1 MTKAELSQY
10 RSIAAEIV
18 ENEERIRESTLRDSV
33 RGSSSEFPYNLHT
46 VSVEGLKN
54 SGDNS
59 RLLKRQDELRRMKQ
73 RIEDFIDNIPDSL
86 TRRIFRMRYIEGE
99 VRPSWQWIA
108 FKVGGGNSADGTR
121 KRHDRFLG
129 KLLTKKKKCDIL

>member
-46 VSVEGLKN
+46 VSVEGLTN

-73 RIEDFIDNIPDSL
+73 RIEDFIDDIPDSE
-86 TRRIFRMRYIEGE
+86 TRRIFKYRYIVGK
-99 VRPSWQWIA
+99 RRWSWQRIA
-108 FKVGGGNSADGTR
+108 IKVGGGNSADGVR
-121 KRHDRFLG
+121 MIHKRYLEKF
-129 KLLTKKKKCDIL
+129 

>member
-1 MTKAELSQY
+1 MTRAELSQY

-46 VSVEGLKN
+46 VSVEGLTN

-73 RIEDFIDNIPDSL
+73 RIEDFIDDIPDSE
-86 TRRIFRMRYIEGE
+86 TRRIFKYRYIVGK
-99 VRPSWQWIA
+99 RRWSWQRIA
-108 FKVGGGNSADGTR
+108 IKVGGGNSADGVR
-121 KRHDRFLG
+121 MIHKRYLE
-129 KLLTKKKKCDIL
+129 KEKTT

>member
-33 RGSSSEFPYNLHT
+33 RGSSSEFPYTSHT
-46 VSVEGLKN
+46 VSIEGLDD

-59 RLLKRQDELRRMKQ
+59 RLLKRQNELKRRKR
-73 RIEDFIDNIPDSL
+73 RIEDFIDNIPDSE
-86 TRRIFRMRYIEGE
+86 TRRIFRYRYIVGK
-99 VRPSWQWIA
+99 RRQSWQRIA
-108 FKVGGGNSADGTR
+108 VKIGHYDESYPRRIHNRYLEKAVD
-121 KRHDRFLG
+121 
-129 KLLTKKKKCDIL
+129 KKKEM

>member
-33 RGSSSEFPYNLHT
+33 RGSCTEFPYTERT
-46 VSVEGLKN
+46 VSVEGLGS

-59 RLLKRQDELRRMKQ
+59 RLLKRQGKLKRQKR
-73 RIEDFIDNIPDSL
+73 RIEDFIDNIPDSE
-86 TRRIFRMRYIEGE
+86 TRRIFRYRYIVGK
-99 VRPSWQWIA
+99 RRWSWQKIT
-108 FKVGGGNSADGTR
+108 FKIGGGNTADGVR
-121 KRHDRFLG
+121 MIHNRYLEKIID
-129 KLLTKKKKCDIL
+129 KKKEM

>member
-108 FKVGGGNSADGTR
+108 FKVGH
-121 KRHDRFLG
+121 HDESYPRRIHNRFLI
-129 KLLTKKKKCDIL
+129 KQIDKKKRI